1 MSLGQGVMLRAALVT
16 PLSGPLGGY
25 GQAGAAALS
34 LWAGW
39 RGHKFPAGGKCFS
52 REPTPP

>member
-39 RGHKFPAGGKCFS
+39 ARPQGSRPAS
-52 REPTPP
+52 S